1 MVVKYVQ
8 LQEQFA
14 PRVVN
19 LFVLVRAC
27 APEEVQGTCA
37 RHCRVKSGV
46 EGVEGRR
53 VKGGVQTLETF
64 REEGEGRGPA
74 SPPKPRLW
82 LKALYC

>member
-1 MVVKYVQ
+1 MVVNYVQ

-14 PRVVN
+14 PSVVN

-27 APEEVQGTCA
+27 APEELQGNCA

-53 VKGGVQTLETF
+53 
-64 REEGEGRGPA
+64 GEGRGSNA
-74 SPPKPRLW
+74 RNV
-82 LKALYC
+82 